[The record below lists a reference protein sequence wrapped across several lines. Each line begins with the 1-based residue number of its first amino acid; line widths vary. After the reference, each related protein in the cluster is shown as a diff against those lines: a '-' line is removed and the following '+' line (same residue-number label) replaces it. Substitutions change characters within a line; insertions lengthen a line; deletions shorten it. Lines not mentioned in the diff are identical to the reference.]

1 MGTGAEIVK
10 LITILKAKFYSLV
23 STFMEN
29 FVFYNPVKILFGKG
43 QIANIAAEIPTD
55 AKILITYGGGSIKA
69 NGVYD
74 QVKSA
79 LAGRKIFEFGG
90 IEPNPHLETLL
101 KAVELIRQEG
111 IDFLLA
117 VGGGSVVDGTK
128 FIAAAGPF
136 VGDPWDI
143 LAKQA
148 PVTAAV
154 PFGAVLT
161 LPATGS
167 EMNTNSVVTK
177 WETKEK
183 LFFASPLVFPRFSVL
198 DPETTFSLPPRQ
210 IGNGIVDAYTHVMEQ
225 YLTYPVNAPLQDR
238 WAESILKTLI
248 EEGPKT
254 LANPT
259 DYDARAN
266 LVWAATLALNGLI
279 GAGVPQDWATHMI
292 GHELT
297 ALHGLDHAQTLA
309 IVLPSTLSIRRD
321 RKWQKLLQY
330 AERVWNIV
338 DGSEEYRVNEA
349 IAKTRNFFESVG
361 VRTRLSDY
369 GVGLETIPLVVENL
383 QKHGLAILGEQKDV
397 DSQVV
402 EQILT
407 LSA

>member
-1 MGTGAEIVK
+1 MK
-10 LITILKAKFYSLV
+10 
-23 STFMEN
+23 N

-43 QIANIAAEIPTD
+43 QIANIAAEIPAD
-55 AKILITYGGGSIKA
+55 AKILITYGGGSIKT

-79 LAGRKIFEFGG
+79 LSGRNVVEFGG

-101 KAVELIRQEG
+101 KAVEIVRNEG

-117 VGGGSVVDGTK
+117 VGGGSVLDGTK
-128 FIAAAGPF
+128 FIAAAVPF
-136 VGDPWDI
+136 VGDAWDI
-143 LAKQA
+143 LAKNA
-148 PVTAAV
+148 PVKAAV
-154 PFGAVLT
+154 PFGTVLT

-177 WETKEK
+177 WETQEK
-183 LFFASPLVFPRFSVL
+183 LPFSSPLVFPRFSVL
-198 DPETTFSLPPRQ
+198 DPESTFSLPVRQ
-210 IGNGIVDAYTHVMEQ
+210 ISNGIVDAYTHVMEQ
-225 YLTYPVNAPLQDR
+225 YLTYPVNAPLQDQM
-238 WAESILKTLI
+238 AESILKTLI

-254 LANPT
+254 LANPQ

-266 LVWAATLALNGLI
+266 VMWSATLALNGLI
-279 GAGVPQDWATHMI
+279 GVGVPQDWATHMI

-309 IVLPSTLSIRRD
+309 IVLPSTLTIKRD

-330 AERVWNIV
+330 AQRVWGII
-338 DGSEEYRVNEA
+338 DGSEEERVTEA
-349 IAKTRNFFESVG
+349 IAKTRHFFESVG

-369 GVGLETIPLVVENL
+369 GVGLDTIPVIIERFEKRGTV
-383 QKHGLAILGEQKDV
+383 ALGEYKDV
-397 DSQVV
+397 NSQVV

>member
-1 MGTGAEIVK
+1 
-10 LITILKAKFYSLV
+10 
-23 STFMEN
+23 MEN

-43 QIANIAAEIPTD
+43 QIANIAAEIPAD
-55 AKILITYGGGSIKA
+55 AKILLIYGGGSIKS

-79 LAGRKIFEFGG
+79 LAGRNITEFGG

-101 KAVELIRQEG
+101 KAVELVRKEE

-117 VGGGSVVDGTK
+117 VGGGSVLDGTK
-128 FIAAAGPF
+128 FIAAAVPF

-148 PVTAAV
+148 PVTAAI
-154 PFGAVLT
+154 PFGTVLT

-177 WETKEK
+177 WETQEK

-210 IGNGIVDAYTHVMEQ
+210 ISNGIVDAYAHVMEQ

-238 WAESILKTLI
+238 MAESILKTLI

-254 LANPT
+254 LAKPE

-266 LVWAATLALNGLI
+266 VMWCATMALNGLI

-309 IVLPSTLSIRRD
+309 IVLPSNLEIRRD
-321 RKWQKLLQY
+321 RKCQKLVQY
-330 AERVWNIV
+330 AERVWGIV
-338 DGSEEYRVNEA
+338 DGTEADRITEA
-349 IAKTRNFFESVG
+349 IAQTRNFFESVG
-361 VRTRLSDY
+361 VCTHLSDY
-369 GVGLETIPLVVENL
+369 SVSLDTIPVIIERF
-383 QKHGLAILGEQKDV
+383 QKRGFVALGEHQDV
-397 DSQVV
+397 NPEIV
-402 EQILT
+402 EKILT
-407 LSA
+407 LCT

>member
-1 MGTGAEIVK
+1 
-10 LITILKAKFYSLV
+10 
-23 STFMEN
+23 MEN
-29 FVFYNPVKILFGKG
+29 FIFYNPVKILFGKG
-43 QIANIAAEIPTD
+43 QIANITAEIPAD
-55 AKILITYGGGSIKA
+55 AKILITYGGGSIKS

-79 LAGRKIFEFGG
+79 LAGHNVIEFGG

-101 KAVELIRQEG
+101 KAVELVRNEG
-111 IDFLLA
+111 INFLLA
-117 VGGGSVVDGTK
+117 VGGGSVLDGTK
-128 FIAAAGPF
+128 FIAAAVPF

-143 LAKQA
+143 LAKNA
-148 PVTAAV
+148 PITAAV
-154 PFGAVLT
+154 PLGAVLT

-177 WETKEK
+177 WETQEK
-183 LFFASPLVFPRFSVL
+183 LHFSSPLVFPRFSVL
-198 DPETTFSLPPRQ
+198 DPETTFSLPVRQ
-210 IGNGIVDAYTHVMEQ
+210 ISNGIVDAYTHVMEQ
-225 YLTYPVNAPLQDR
+225 YLTYPVNAPLQDQI
-238 WAESILKTLI
+238 AESILKTLI

-254 LANPT
+254 LANLQ

-266 LVWAATLALNGLI
+266 VMWSATLALNGLI
-279 GAGVPQDWATHMI
+279 GAGVPHDWATHMI

-297 ALHGLDHAQTLA
+297 AIHGLDHAQTLA

-338 DGSEEYRVNEA
+338 EGTEEERVTEA
-349 IAKTRNFFESVG
+349 IAKTRKFFESVG

-369 GVGLETIPLVVENL
+369 GVGLEDTIPVIIERFEKRGFV
-383 QKHGLAILGEQKDV
+383 ALGEHKDV
-397 DSQVV
+397 NPQVV

>member
-1 MGTGAEIVK
+1 
-10 LITILKAKFYSLV
+10 
-23 STFMEN
+23 MEN

-43 QIANIAAEIPTD
+43 QIANIAAEIPAD
-55 AKILITYGGGSIKA
+55 AKILLIYGGGSIKS

-79 LAGRKIFEFGG
+79 LAGRNITEFGG

-101 KAVELIRQEG
+101 KAVELVRKEG

-117 VGGGSVVDGTK
+117 VGGGSVLDGTK
-128 FIAAAGPF
+128 FIAAAVPF

-148 PVTAAV
+148 PVTAAI
-154 PFGAVLT
+154 PFGTVLT

-177 WETKEK
+177 WETQEK

-210 IGNGIVDAYTHVMEQ
+210 ISNGIVDAYTHVMEQ

-238 WAESILKTLI
+238 MAESILKTLI

-254 LANPT
+254 LAKPE

-266 LVWAATLALNGLI
+266 VMWCATMALNGLI
-279 GAGVPQDWATHMI
+279 CVGVPQDWATHMI

-309 IVLPSTLSIRRD
+309 IVLPSNLEIRRD
-321 RKWQKLLQY
+321 RKCQKLVQY
-330 AERVWNIV
+330 AERVWGIV
-338 DGSEEYRVNEA
+338 DGTEADRITEA
-349 IAKTRNFFESVG
+349 IAQTRNFFESVG
-361 VRTRLSDY
+361 VRTHLSDY
-369 GVGLETIPLVVENL
+369 GVGLDTIPVIIDRFEKRGFV
-383 QKHGLAILGEQKDV
+383 ALGEHQDV
-397 DSQVV
+397 NPEIV
-402 EQILT
+402 EKILT
-407 LSA
+407 LCA

>member
-1 MGTGAEIVK
+1 
-10 LITILKAKFYSLV
+10 
-23 STFMEN
+23 MEN

-43 QIANIAAEIPTD
+43 QIANIGAEIPAD
-55 AKILITYGGGSIKA
+55 AKILITYGGGSIKT

-74 QVKSA
+74 QVKST
-79 LAGRKIFEFGG
+79 LAGRNVFEFGG
-90 IEPNPHLETLL
+90 IEPNPRLETLM
-101 KAVELIRQEG
+101 KAVELVRQEG

-117 VGGGSVVDGTK
+117 VGGGSVLDGTK
-128 FIAAAGPF
+128 FIAAAVHF
-136 VGDPWDI
+136 EGDPWDI
-143 LAKQA
+143 LIKQA

-154 PFGAVLT
+154 TLGTVLT

-167 EMNTNSVVTK
+167 EMNTGAVI
-177 WETKEK
+177 TKEETQEK
-183 LFFASPLVFPRFSVL
+183 LYFTSDLVFPRFSVL

-225 YLTYPVNAPLQDR
+225 YLTYPANAPLQDGM
-238 WAESILKTLI
+238 AESILKTLI
-248 EEGPKT
+248 EEGVKT
-254 LANPT
+254 LANPH

-266 LVWAATLALNGLI
+266 VMWCATMALNGLI

-297 ALHGLDHAQTLA
+297 AEHGLDHAQTLA
-309 IVLPSTLSIRRD
+309 IVLPSTLSVRRD

-338 DGSEEYRVNEA
+338 DGSEAERVEQA
-349 IAKTRNFFESVG
+349 IAQTRNFFESVG
-361 VRTRLSDY
+361 VRTHLSDY
-369 GVGLETIPLVVENL
+369 GVGLESIPAIIERLR
-383 QKHGLAILGEQKDV
+383 KHGLAVLGEQQDV

-402 EQILT
+402 EKILT

>member
-1 MGTGAEIVK
+1 
-10 LITILKAKFYSLV
+10 
-23 STFMEN
+23 MEN

-43 QIANIAAEIPTD
+43 QIANIAAEIPAD
-55 AKILITYGGGSIKA
+55 AKILLIYGGGSIKS
-69 NGVYD
+69 NRVYD

-79 LAGRKIFEFGG
+79 LAGRNITEFGG
-90 IEPNPHLETLL
+90 IEANPHLETLL
-101 KAVELIRQEG
+101 KAVELVRKEE

-117 VGGGSVVDGTK
+117 VGGGSVLDGTK
-128 FIAAAGPF
+128 FIAAAVPF

-143 LAKQA
+143 LAKNA
-148 PVTAAV
+148 PVTAAI
-154 PFGAVLT
+154 PFGTVLT

-177 WETKEK
+177 WETQEK

-210 IGNGIVDAYTHVMEQ
+210 ISNGIVDAYAHVMEQ

-238 WAESILKTLI
+238 MAESILKTLI

-254 LANPT
+254 LAQPQ

-266 LVWAATLALNGLI
+266 VMWCATMALNGLI

-309 IVLPSTLSIRRD
+309 IVLPSNLTIRSD

-330 AERVWNIV
+330 AERVWDIV
-338 DGSEEYRVNEA
+338 DGTEEARITEA
-349 IAKTRNFFESVG
+349 ISQTRNFFESVG
-361 VRTRLSDY
+361 VPTHLSDY
-369 GVGLETIPLVVENL
+369 GVNSDTIPLIIERL
-383 QKHGLAILGEQKDV
+383 KQHGFLALGEHQDV
-397 DSQVV
+397 NPEIV
-402 EQILT
+402 EKILT
-407 LSA
+407 LCA

>member
-1 MGTGAEIVK
+1 
-10 LITILKAKFYSLV
+10 
-23 STFMEN
+23 MEN

-43 QIANIAAEIPTD
+43 QIANISSEIPTD
-55 AKILITYGGGSIKA
+55 AKILMTYGGGSIKT

-79 LAGRKIFEFGG
+79 LAGLDVTEFGG

-101 KAVELIRQEG
+101 KAVEVVRSQG
-111 IDFLLA
+111 INFLLA

-128 FIAAAGPF
+128 FIAAAVNF
-136 VGDPWDI
+136 AGDPWDI

-148 PVTAAV
+148 PITAAV

-167 EMNTNSVVTK
+167 EMNPTSVISKGATQ
-177 WETKEK
+177 EK
-183 LFFASPLVFPRFSVL
+183 LYFASPLVFPRFSVL
-198 DPETTFSLPPRQ
+198 DPESTFSLPQRQ
-210 IGNGIVDAYTHVMEQ
+210 ISNGIVDAYTHVMEQ

-238 WAESILKTLI
+238 MAESILQTLI

-254 LANPT
+254 LANPQ

-266 LVWAATLALNGLI
+266 VMWCATMALNGLI
-279 GAGVPQDWATHMI
+279 GAGVPEDWATHMI

-297 ALHGLDHAQTLA
+297 AVHGLDHAQTLA

-330 AERVWNIV
+330 AERVWNLV
-338 DGSEEYRVNEA
+338 GGSEEERITEA

-361 VRTRLSDY
+361 VQTRLSDY
-369 GVGLETIPLVVENL
+369 GVGLDTIPVIVERFE
-383 QKHGLAILGEQKDV
+383 KRGFVPLGEQQDV
-397 DSQVV
+397 SLQVV
-402 EQILT
+402 EKILT
-407 LSA
+407 LCA

>member
-1 MGTGAEIVK
+1 
-10 LITILKAKFYSLV
+10 
-23 STFMEN
+23 MEN

-43 QIANIAAEIPTD
+43 QIANIAAEIPAD
-55 AKILITYGGGSIKA
+55 AKILITYGGGSIKT

-79 LAGRKIFEFGG
+79 LAGRNVVEFGG

-101 KAVELIRQEG
+101 KAVEIVRNEG

-117 VGGGSVVDGTK
+117 VGGGSVLDGTK
-128 FIAAAGPF
+128 FIAAAVPF

-143 LAKQA
+143 LAKNA
-148 PVTAAV
+148 PVKAAV
-154 PFGAVLT
+154 PFGTVLT

-167 EMNTNSVVTK
+167 EMNTNSVITK
-177 WETKEK
+177 WETQEK
-183 LFFASPLVFPRFSVL
+183 LPFSSPLVFPRFSVL
-198 DPETTFSLPPRQ
+198 DPETTFSLPVRQ
-210 IGNGIVDAYTHVMEQ
+210 ISNGIVDAYVHVMEQ

-238 WAESILKTLI
+238 MAESILKTLI

-254 LANPT
+254 LANPQ

-266 LVWAATLALNGLI
+266 VMWSATLALNGLI

-309 IVLPSTLSIRRD
+309 IVLPSTLTIKRD

-330 AERVWNIV
+330 AQRVWGIV
-338 DGSEEYRVNEA
+338 DGSEEARVTEA

-361 VRTRLSDY
+361 VQTRLSDY
-369 GVGLETIPLVVENL
+369 GVGLDTIPVIIERFEKRGSV
-383 QKHGLAILGEQKDV
+383 ALGEYKDIN
-397 DSQVV
+397 SQIV

>member
-1 MGTGAEIVK
+1 
-10 LITILKAKFYSLV
+10 
-23 STFMEN
+23 MEN

-43 QIANIAAEIPTD
+43 QIAKIAAEIPAD
-55 AKILITYGGGSIKA
+55 AKILITYGGGSIKT

-79 LAGRKIFEFGG
+79 LVGRNVFEFGG

-101 KAVELIRQEG
+101 KAVELVQNEG

-117 VGGGSVVDGTK
+117 VGGGSVLDGTK
-128 FIAAAGPF
+128 FIAAAVPF

-143 LAKQA
+143 LAKNA
-148 PVTAAV
+148 PVKAAV
-154 PFGAVLT
+154 PFGTVLT

-177 WETKEK
+177 WETQEK
-183 LFFASPLVFPRFSVL
+183 LPFSSPLVFPRFSVL
-198 DPETTFSLPPRQ
+198 DPETTFSLPVRQ
-210 IGNGIVDAYTHVMEQ
+210 ISNGIVDAYTHVMEQ
-225 YLTYPVNAPLQDR
+225 YLTFPVNAPLQDR
-238 WAESILKTLI
+238 MAESILKTLI

-254 LANPT
+254 LANPQ

-266 LVWAATLALNGLI
+266 VMWSATLALNGLI

-330 AERVWNIV
+330 AEQVWGIV
-338 DGSEEYRVNEA
+338 DGSEEERVTEA

-369 GVGLETIPLVVENL
+369 GVRLDTIPVIIERFEKRGTV
-383 QKHGLAILGEQKDV
+383 ALGEYKDV
-397 DSQVV
+397 NSQVI

>member
-1 MGTGAEIVK
+1 
-10 LITILKAKFYSLV
+10 
-23 STFMEN
+23 MEN

-43 QIANIAAEIPTD
+43 QIANIAAEIPAN
-55 AKILITYGGGSIKA
+55 AKILITYGGGSIKT

-79 LAGRKIFEFGG
+79 LSGRNVVEFGG

-101 KAVELIRQEG
+101 KAVEIVRNEG

-117 VGGGSVVDGTK
+117 VGGGSVLDGTK
-128 FIAAAGPF
+128 FIAAAVPF
-136 VGDPWDI
+136 VGNPWDI
-143 LAKQA
+143 LAKNS
-148 PVTAAV
+148 PVKAAV
-154 PFGAVLT
+154 PFGTVLT

-177 WETKEK
+177 WETQEK
-183 LFFASPLVFPRFSVL
+183 LPFSSPLVFPRFSVL
-198 DPETTFSLPPRQ
+198 DPESTFSLPVRQ
-210 IGNGIVDAYTHVMEQ
+210 ISNGIVDAYTHVMEQ
-225 YLTYPVNAPLQDR
+225 YLTYPVNAPLQDQM
-238 WAESILKTLI
+238 AESILKTLI

-254 LANPT
+254 LANPQ

-266 LVWAATLALNGLI
+266 VMWSATLALNGLI
-279 GAGVPQDWATHMI
+279 GVGVPQDWATHMI

-309 IVLPSTLSIRRD
+309 IVLPSTLTIKRD

-330 AERVWNIV
+330 AQRVWGII
-338 DGSEEYRVNEA
+338 DGSEEERVTEA
-349 IAKTRNFFESVG
+349 IAKTRHFFESVG

-369 GVGLETIPLVVENL
+369 GVGLDTIPVIIERFEKRGTV
-383 QKHGLAILGEQKDV
+383 ALGEYKDV
-397 DSQVV
+397 NSQVV

>member
-1 MGTGAEIVK
+1 MQ
-10 LITILKAKFYSLV
+10 
-23 STFMEN
+23 N
-29 FVFYNPVKILFGKG
+29 FAFYNPVKILFGKG
-43 QIANIAAEIPTD
+43 QIANIAAEIPAD
-55 AKILITYGGGSIKA
+55 AKILITYGGGSIKT

-79 LAGRKIFEFGG
+79 LAGRNVLEFGG
-90 IEPNPHLETLL
+90 IEPNPQLETLL
-101 KAVELIRQEG
+101 KAVELVRNEN
-111 IDFLLA
+111 IDFILA

-128 FIAAAGPF
+128 FIAAAVPF
-136 VGDPWDI
+136 VGDPWEI
-143 LAKQA
+143 LAKNA
-148 PVTAAV
+148 PIKSAV
-154 PFGAVLT
+154 PFGVVLT

-167 EMNTNSVVTK
+167 EMNPTSVVTK
-177 WETKEK
+177 AETQEK
-183 LFFASPLVFPRFSVL
+183 LYFSNPLVFPRFSVL
-198 DPETTFSLPPRQ
+198 DPETTFSLPVRQ
-210 IGNGIVDAYTHVMEQ
+210 ISNGIVDAYTHVMEQ

-238 WAESILKTLI
+238 WAESILQTLI

-266 LVWAATLALNGLI
+266 LVWAATLALNGII

-297 ALHGLDHAQTLA
+297 ALHGLDHGQTLA
-309 IVLPSTLSIRRD
+309 IVLPSTLTIKRD

-330 AERVWNIV
+330 GDRVWGIV
-338 DGSEEYRVNEA
+338 DGSEEERVTQA
-349 IAKTRNFFESVG
+349 IANTRNFFESVG

-369 GVGLETIPLVVENL
+369 GVGLDTIPVIIERFEKRGFV
-383 QKHGLAILGEQKDV
+383 ALGEHQDV
-397 DSQVV
+397 NPQVV

>member
-1 MGTGAEIVK
+1 
-10 LITILKAKFYSLV
+10 
-23 STFMEN
+23 MEN

-43 QIANIAAEIPTD
+43 QIANIAAEIPAD
-55 AKILITYGGGSIKA
+55 AKILLIYGGGSIKS

-79 LAGRKIFEFGG
+79 LAGRNITEFGG

-101 KAVELIRQEG
+101 KAVELVRKEE

-117 VGGGSVVDGTK
+117 VGGGSVLDGTK
-128 FIAAAGPF
+128 FIAAAVPF

-148 PVTAAV
+148 PVTAAL
-154 PFGAVLT
+154 PFGTVLT
-161 LPATGS
+161 LQATGS

-177 WETKEK
+177 WETQEK

-210 IGNGIVDAYTHVMEQ
+210 ISNGIVDAYAHVMEQ

-238 WAESILKTLI
+238 MAESILKTLI

-254 LANPT
+254 LAKPE

-266 LVWAATLALNGLI
+266 VMWCATMALNGLI
-279 GAGVPQDWATHMI
+279 GVGVPQDWATHMI

-309 IVLPSTLSIRRD
+309 IVLPSNLEIRRD
-321 RKWQKLLQY
+321 RKCQKLVQY
-330 AERVWNIV
+330 AERVWGIV
-338 DGSEEYRVNEA
+338 DGTEADRITEA
-349 IAKTRNFFESVG
+349 IAQTRNFFESVG
-361 VRTRLSDY
+361 VCTHLSDY
-369 GVGLETIPLVVENL
+369 SVSLDTIPVIIERF
-383 QKHGLAILGEQKDV
+383 QKRGFVALGEHQDV
-397 DSQVV
+397 NPEIVDK
-402 EQILT
+402 ILT
-407 LSA
+407 LCA

>member
-1 MGTGAEIVK
+1 MK
-10 LITILKAKFYSLV
+10 
-23 STFMEN
+23 N

-43 QIANIAAEIPTD
+43 QIANIAAEIPAD
-55 AKILITYGGGSIKA
+55 AKILITYGGGSIKT

-79 LAGRKIFEFGG
+79 LFGRNVVEFGG

-101 KAVELIRQEG
+101 KAVEIVRNED

-117 VGGGSVVDGTK
+117 VGGGSVLDGTK
-128 FIAAAGPF
+128 FIAAAVPF

-143 LAKQA
+143 LAKNA
-148 PVTAAV
+148 PVKAAV
-154 PFGAVLT
+154 PFGTVLT

-177 WETKEK
+177 WETQEK
-183 LFFASPLVFPRFSVL
+183 LPFSSPLVFPRFSVL
-198 DPETTFSLPPRQ
+198 DPETTFSLPVRQ
-210 IGNGIVDAYTHVMEQ
+210 ISNGIVDAYTHVMEQ
-225 YLTYPVNAPLQDR
+225 YLTFPVNAPLQDR
-238 WAESILKTLI
+238 MAESILKTLI

-254 LANPT
+254 LANPQ
-259 DYDARAN
+259 DYNARAN
-266 LVWAATLALNGLI
+266 VMWSATLALNGLI

-309 IVLPSTLSIRRD
+309 IVLPSTLTIKRD

-330 AERVWNIV
+330 AQRVWGIV
-338 DGSEEYRVNEA
+338 DGREEERVTEA
-349 IAKTRNFFESVG
+349 IAKTRHFFESVG

-369 GVGLETIPLVVENL
+369 GVGLDTIPVIIERFEKRGTV
-383 QKHGLAILGEQKDV
+383 ALGEYKDV
-397 DSQVV
+397 NSQVV

>member
-1 MGTGAEIVK
+1 
-10 LITILKAKFYSLV
+10 
-23 STFMEN
+23 MEN

-43 QIANIAAEIPTD
+43 QIANIAAEIPVD
-55 AKILITYGGGSIKA
+55 AKILIIYGGGSIKT

-79 LAGRKIFEFGG
+79 LAGRNVVEFGG

-101 KAVELIRQEG
+101 KAVEIVRNEG

-117 VGGGSVVDGTK
+117 VGGGSVLDGTK
-128 FIAAAGPF
+128 FIAAAVPF

-143 LAKQA
+143 LAKNA
-148 PVTAAV
+148 PVKAAV
-154 PFGAVLT
+154 PFGTVLT

-177 WETKEK
+177 WDTQEK
-183 LFFASPLVFPRFSVL
+183 LPFSSPLVFPRFSVL
-198 DPETTFSLPPRQ
+198 DPETTFSLPVRQ
-210 IGNGIVDAYTHVMEQ
+210 ISNGIVDAYTHVMEQ
-225 YLTYPVNAPLQDR
+225 YLTFPVNAPLQDR
-238 WAESILKTLI
+238 MAESILKTLI

-254 LANPT
+254 LANPQ

-266 LVWAATLALNGLI
+266 VMWSATLALNGLI

-330 AERVWNIV
+330 AERVWGIV
-338 DGSEEYRVNEA
+338 DGSEEERVTEV

-369 GVGLETIPLVVENL
+369 GVGLDTIPVIIERFEKRGTV
-383 QKHGLAILGEQKDV
+383 ALGEYKDV
-397 DSQVV
+397 NSQVV

>member
-1 MGTGAEIVK
+1 MQ
-10 LITILKAKFYSLV
+10 
-23 STFMEN
+23 N
-29 FVFYNPVKILFGKG
+29 FAFYNPVKILFGKG
-43 QIANIAAEIPTD
+43 QIANIAAEIPAD
-55 AKILITYGGGSIKA
+55 AKILITYGGGSIKS

-79 LAGRKIFEFGG
+79 LAGRDVFEFGG
-90 IEPNPHLETLL
+90 IEPNPQLETLL
-101 KAVELIRQEG
+101 KAVELIRQEN

-128 FIAAAGPF
+128 FIAAAVPF
-136 VGDPWDI
+136 VGDAWDI

-148 PVTAAV
+148 PIKSAV
-154 PFGAVLT
+154 SLGAVLT

-167 EMNTNSVVTK
+167 EMNPTAVVTK
-177 WETKEK
+177 GETQEK
-183 LFFASPLVFPRFSVL
+183 LYFSSPLVFPRFSVL

-210 IGNGIVDAYTHVMEQ
+210 ISNGIVDAYTHVMEQ
-225 YLTYPVNAPLQDR
+225 YLTYPANAPLQDR
-238 WAESILKTLI
+238 WAESILQTLI

-266 LVWAATLALNGLI
+266 LVWAATLALNGII

-330 AERVWNIV
+330 GDRVWGIV
-338 DGSEEYRVNEA
+338 DGSEEERVTKA
-349 IAKTRNFFESVG
+349 IANTRNFFESVG

-369 GVGLETIPLVVENL
+369 SVGLDTIPVIIERLEKRGSV
-383 QKHGLAILGEQKDV
+383 ALGEHRDV
-397 DSQVV
+397 NSQIV
-402 EQILT
+402 EKILT